1 MNTIK
6 VLIICNFSNDKI
18 RSHLLLMKNHKIAD
32 YANWITN
39 QINGYEKRNDVE
51 LHIISPHKGM
61 QKRRQEFETNGVHYY
76 FFRSDPFIGKFVEK
90 AINYLCFYIS
100 KGIINRILEEIRG
113 MYRLVYYYPQK
124 MYVKS
129 LVTRIRPDIIHLNG
143 AENPYYSST
152 VLGIKK
158 CGIPICVLIQGIVSD
173 PEFLKYENGDISRI
187 KIEKKIHSSFHYYI
201 VGSVQHYALVKQD
214 NPRAIYLFRPGIRT
228 INIEVEKE
236 CVGKKYDFIFIARVI
251 KTKGIEHLIEAISR
265 LKKEYPEISLLVL
278 GHCSRS
284 YQEYLIQ
291 LCNQKGVANNVI
303 FGGYIQKRE
312 DLFRKALQAKIY
324 VLPTLIEGLATS
336 AVEAMLLGLPVITYA
351 TGGMPFLNKDGE
363 NVLMA
368 PTGDIDS
375 LVLYM
380 KKLLD
385 DPLYAQELAK
395 RGQNFAKRVFSE
407 EANIETNIRQY
418 RAIIANY
425 KEGIPIPNEL
435 IFDGTY
441 K

>member
-1 MNTIK
+1 MNKIK
-6 VLIICNFSNDKI
+6 LLMICHFSDDKI
-18 RSHLLLMKNHKIAD
+18 RSHLLLKKNHKIAD
-32 YANWITN
+32 YAVWITN
-39 QINGYEKRNDVE
+39 QIDGYEKRNDVE
-51 LHIISPHKGM
+51 LYIVSPHKGM
-61 QKRRQEFETNGVHYY
+61 QKRRQEYEINSIHYY
-76 FFRSDPFIGKFVEK
+76 FFRSDPFIGQFVEK
-90 AINYLCFYIS
+90 VINYLCYYIS
-100 KGIINRILEEIRG
+100 KGFINRILEEIRG
-113 MYRLVYYYPQK
+113 IYRLIYYYPQK
-124 MYVKS
+124 IYVKA
-129 LVTRIRPDIIHLNG
+129 LVKRIKPDIIHLNG

-152 VLGIKK
+152 ILGLKK
-158 CGIPICVLIQGIVSD
+158 CGIPICVIIQGIVSD
-173 PEFLKYENGDISRI
+173 PQVIKYEKGDISRI

-201 VGSVQHYALVKQD
+201 VGSTQHYALVKQD
-214 NPRAIYLFRPGIRT
+214 NPKAIFLFSPEIRT
-228 INIEVEKE
+228 INIDLEKE
-236 CVGKKYDFIFIARVI
+236 CIEKKYDFVFFARI
-251 KTKGIEHLIEAISR
+251 TKTKGIEHLIEAVSK
-265 LKKEYPEISLLVL
+265 LKNDYSDISLLVL
-278 GHCSRS
+278 GPCSKS
-284 YQEYLIQ
+284 YQEYLLQ
-291 LCNQKGVANNVI
+291 LCNDKGVSNNVV
-303 FGGYIQKRE
+303 FGGHIQKRE
-312 DLFRKALQAKIY
+312 DLFRKALEAKIY

-385 DPLYAQELAK
+385 DPIYAQEIAK

-407 EANIETNIRQY
+407 ESNIETRIRQY

-425 KEGIPIPNEL
+425 KEGVPIPDEL

>member
-1 MNTIK
+1 MNKIK
-6 VLIICNFSNDKI
+6 ILMICHFSNEKV
-18 RSHLLLMKNHKIAD
+18 RNCLHLKDGKNIAD
-32 YANWITN
+32 YAVWITN
-39 QINGYEKRNDVE
+39 QVNGYEKRNDVE
-51 LHIISPHKGM
+51 LHIVSPHKGM
-61 QKRRQEFETNGVHYY
+61 KKRRQEFEINDVYYY
-76 FFRSDPFIGKFVEK
+76 FFRSDPFIGQFVEK
-90 AINYLCFYIS
+90 AINYLCYYIS
-100 KGIINRILEEIRG
+100 KGFINRILEEIRG
-113 MYRLVYYYPQK
+113 IYRLIYYYPQK
-124 MYVKS
+124 IYVKA
-129 LVTRIRPDIIHLNG
+129 LVKRIKPDIIHLNG

-152 VLGIKK
+152 ILGLKK
-158 CGIPICVLIQGIVSD
+158 CGIPICVLIQGIVSN
-173 PEFLKYENGDISRI
+173 PQVLKYEKGDISRI

-201 VGSVQHYALVKQD
+201 VGSAQHYDLVKQD
-214 NPRAIYLFRPGIRT
+214 NPKAMYLFNPGIRT
-228 INIEVEKE
+228 INIDIEKE
-236 CVGKKYDFIFIARVI
+236 HIEKIYDFIFFARI
-251 KTKGIEHLIEAISR
+251 TQIKGIEHLIEAISR
-265 LKKEYPEISLLVL
+265 LKNKYPEISLLVL
-278 GHCSRS
+278 GPCSRS
-284 YQEYLIQ
+284 YQEYLMQ
-291 LCNQKGVANNVI
+291 LCNQKGIANNVI
-303 FGGYIQKRE
+303 FEGHIQKRE
-312 DLFRKALQAKIY
+312 DLFRKALKAKIY

-385 DPLYAQELAK
+385 DPIYAQELAK

-425 KEGIPIPNEL
+425 KEGIPIPDEL